1 MYLKTNVGKI
11 DELVHRM
18 AESYG
23 ADIADEYIC
32 DDNEMYPDSCSM
44 YYVLQYGLAKKKI
57 RISDHTQQHK
67 NVAWQKDI
75 KSITVGDDTSFRDI
89 ERFLTNRINEIKRGS
104 LFAALDYISKCA

>member
-18 AESYG
+18 AEYYG

-44 YYVLQYGLAKKKI
+44 YYVLQYGLAKRRYGFQIIHNNTRMLRGKKI
-57 RISDHTQQHK
+57 SKASRLGMIHLL
-67 NVAWQKDI
+67 
-75 KSITVGDDTSFRDI
+75 
-89 ERFLTNRINEIKRGS
+89 E
-104 LFAALDYISKCA
+104 ISKDF